1 MLVLDSTLNNSDH
14 STLEATKEI
23 SNCMAKSA
31 PKESE
36 IDRLKA
42 ESRLLDQLLNDSGA
56 AIYIKDL
63 KGRYTYV
70 NDQCASHFG
79 MRRKALIGKS
89 DSELI
94 PGLDKRFSEREK
106 KIFKTGQEIEYE
118 DVSAFPGRRYR
129 FHTRKIPLFN
139 EAGKVIGLKGYS
151 RDITATHE
159 TENKYRF
166 IFDNAPVAFWEEDM
180 TEVNIYLEKLKKR
193 GVKNFSKY
201 LSSHP
206 EHVIN
211 CIDLIRIRNL
221 NKAAKK
227 MYSRKESPERIKDIS
242 RVFDAKSERIF
253 LEEFVALAEGKTSY
267 NSEAT
272 TIDKN
277 GKRNHVLFVMNV
289 LPGHEEALDL
299 VLVSMTDFTERKTME
314 EELDHL
320 RRLYRSVIETQKEM
334 IVRFDEV
341 GSIKFFN
348 QAFNR
353 FFLHRTRRRKNHLIS
368 DFLSE
373 KISDRL
379 VEVTTELKLGEI
391 VNLEY
396 KTTDSKKQT
405 VWQNWTIQQVETVEG
420 LIEFQCSGRDITAQK
435 NAEQELAE
443 SEARWRSF
451 FQHSSDRIIIVD
463 KNLRIVATN
472 MQAKFDRA
480 KPEDVIGSKITDEIQ
495 KDQRKGATA
504 LFKNVFEKG
513 VTSQGEYVG
522 SPERGSNIFEVVVS
536 PILSNGN
543 VEMATIVARDVT
555 EKRKSEEERLAN
567 EARWQSILN
576 HAQDMIFTV
585 NEDMVITSANTTAQE
600 VIGGNVEGS
609 TIKAAML
616 SKNAETVENMVTSAF
631 ETSGEFNT
639 TMVIPA
645 GKYANHYYSC
655 NVSPIGLQ
663 DGVSSVMVVARD
675 VTEKKNTDQMVL
687 DALIEGQEKEQRRV
701 ARELHDGLGQLFTA
715 MNIQLQ
721 VLKADLERADAKGAA
736 RSMKE
741 VDGLVAHALTEV
753 KGIGRNLLPDV
764 LLHHGLIP
772 AITDLRRSM
781 QTKKTQIEFTVVGS
795 RSKYPEKV
803 ELALYRSCQE
813 MLNNCM
819 KYAKAKNVSIQLV
832 DHEDSVVLMV
842 EDNGIGMTKSAN
854 PTSHGLNNIK
864 TRAEALG
871 GTFSTE
877 SKPGKGLLAY
887 IEIPLE
893 R

>member
-1 MLVLDSTLNNSDH
+1 MP
-14 STLEATKEI
+14 
-23 SNCMAKSA
+23 KSA
-31 PKESE
+31 PKVSE

-42 ESRLLDQLLNDSGA
+42 ETQLLDQLLNDSGA

-70 NDQCASHFG
+70 NDLCASHFG
-79 MRRKALIGKS
+79 KSRSALLGKT

-94 PGLDKRFSEREK
+94 SGLEKRFIEREK
-106 KIFKTGQEIEYE
+106 QLLRSGKEIEYE
-118 DVSAFPGRRYR
+118 DVSAFPGKRYR
-129 FHTRKIPLFN
+129 FHTRKMPLFN
-139 EAGKVIGLKGYS
+139 DAGKVVGLKGYS
-151 RDITATHE
+151 RDITSTHE
-159 TENKYRF
+159 TEKKYRF

-180 TEVNIYLEKLKKR
+180 SDVKAYLDKLKKR

-201 LSSHP
+201 LNSHP
-206 EHVIN
+206 EHVAN
-211 CIDLIRIRNL
+211 CIDLIKIRNV
-221 NKAAKK
+221 NKAAIK
-227 MYSRKESPERIKDIS
+227 MNSAEKVPEKITDVP
-242 RVFDAKSERIF
+242 RVFDSSSERIF
-253 LEEFVALAEGKTSY
+253 IEEFASLADGKTSY
-267 NSEAT
+267 TSEAT
-272 TIDKN
+272 TVDKK
-277 GKRNHVLFVMNV
+277 GKEKHVLFVMNV
-289 LPGHEEALDL
+289 LPGHEDTLDL
-299 VLVSMTDFTERKTME
+299 VLVSVTDFTQRKNME
-314 EELDHL
+314 NELDHL

-341 GSIKFFN
+341 GSVKFFN

-353 FFLHRTRRRKNHLIS
+353 FFIHRTRRRKGLKMR

-373 KISDRL
+373 KISQRL

-391 VNLEY
+391 ANLEY
-396 KTTDSKKQT
+396 KTKDSRKEI
-405 VWQNWTIQQVETVEG
+405 VWQKWTIQQVETVEG

-435 NAEQELAE
+435 KAEQELAE

-451 FQHSSDRIIIVD
+451 FEHSSDRIIIID
-463 KNLRIVATN
+463 KSLKIVATN
-472 MQAKFDRA
+472 LQAKFDRE

-495 KDQRKGATA
+495 KDQRKGAIA

-536 PILSNGN
+536 PIRSNGN

-567 EARWQSILN
+567 EAKWQSILN
-576 HAQDMIFTV
+576 HAQDLIFTV
-585 NEDMVITSANTTAQE
+585 NEDMDITSANTTAQQ
-600 VIGGNVEGS
+600 VIGGKVEGS
-609 TIKAAML
+609 TIRTVML
-616 SKNAETVENMVTSAF
+616 KKNADIIEGMVSKAFDTS
-631 ETSGEFNT
+631 SEFNT
-639 TMVIPA
+639 TIVITD

-663 DGVSSVMVVARD
+663 DGVRSVMVVARD

-721 VLKADLERADAKGAA
+721 VLKAELERADSKGAA
-736 RSMKE
+736 RSMKDL
-741 VDGLVAHALTEV
+741 DGLVSHALTEV

-819 KYAKAKNVSIQLV
+819 KYAEAKNVSIQLV

-842 EDNGIGMTKSAN
+842 EDNGIGMTKSSN